1 MRERAE
7 PAGGRQ
13 GLRGLLPCCLAGSL
27 ATLLVGCGPQPTSQ
41 PPNLVPG
48 QKARP
53 DTSPAAAA
61 SGLLPLPSPDQVTTA
76 MALGRTDPFANVFP
90 QVRTATGV
98 GALAGAGAATGP
110 GGAAGAGVPGRSGTS
125 TIPAKPQPL
134 KLPGGFRFSG
144 VIHTGGR
151 SEAVVQYGEL
161 GGSLRPGDQGGVS
174 TDLLPRGWSVAAI
187 NVQRGEL
194 TLQAGS
200 QRITA
205 QL

>member
-1 MRERAE
+1 MRDRAALAE
-7 PAGGRQ
+7 GRS
-13 GLRGLLPCCLAGSL
+13 GLRGFGSCCLAGTL
-27 ATLLVGCGPQPTSQ
+27 ATLLLGCGPQTTSQ

-48 QKARP
+48 QSGRP
-53 DTSPAAAA
+53 DITPPAQSPA
-61 SGLLPLPSPDQVTTA
+61 LQPLPSPDQVITA
-76 MALGRTDPFANVFP
+76 VPLGRIDPFANVFP
-90 QVRTATGV
+90 QMRPLSGV
-98 GALAGAGAATGP
+98 GASTGAGAASGP
-110 GGAAGAGVPGRSGTS
+110 GGGAGRPGATRVS
-125 TIPAKPQPL
+125 AKPQPL
-134 KLPGGFRFSG
+134 QLPGNFRFSG
-144 VIHTGGR
+144 VIYTGGR

-194 TLQAGS
+194 TLQAGG